1 MLQPMHPA
9 NQNLCK
15 HSPQFINY
23 ILTVCALVCFDCVQ
37 AFIRAHLHV
46 FVLTQKRVYSRKEHR
61 GPRRRSSL
69 QQVWQR
75 KTFGVLFVTENE
87 PRSWEYLSYQ
97 TGCSSVTRLWERVS
111 RDNRCPGLL
120 FHISCI
126 MSFPVSSDD
135 GCHPLQ
141 RFKTNTRYSD
151 VFSSLL
157 SACQSE
163 EPRADV
169 LHSAPHARNPP
180 PPPRPPKKSTYC
192 KL

>member
-1 MLQPMHPA
+1 M
-9 NQNLCK
+9 
-15 HSPQFINY
+15 
-23 ILTVCALVCFDCVQ
+23 CFDCVQ

-46 FVLTQKRVYSRKEHR
+46 FVLKQKRVYSRKEHR

-75 KTFGVLFVTENE
+75 KTFCFFLFVTENE
-87 PRSWEYLSYQ
+87 TRSWEYLSYQ

-120 FHISCI
+120 FHISSI
-126 MSFPVSSDD
+126 MSFPVSSDH

-141 RFKTNTRYSD
+141 RFSTNTRYSD
-151 VFSSLL
+151 VFFFAVVNVSERGASCRCAPLGPTC
-157 SACQSE
+157 SQS
-163 EPRADV
+163 
-169 LHSAPHARNPP
+169 
-180 PPPRPPKKSTYC
+180 PPPRLLKKSTYC